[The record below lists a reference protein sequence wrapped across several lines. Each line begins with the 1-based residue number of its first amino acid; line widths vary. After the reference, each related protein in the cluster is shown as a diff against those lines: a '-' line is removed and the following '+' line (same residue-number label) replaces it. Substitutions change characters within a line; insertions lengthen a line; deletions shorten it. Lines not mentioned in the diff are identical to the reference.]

1 MAHITFSE
9 IMNFYPR
16 HNQSVYDDL
25 KKAYQGG
32 NVLPFVGAGLSVFC
46 GYQSWPNVLRELAKF
61 LYDGDRRIEIEKK
74 IAAGELLEAAQEIQD
89 AYPRIL
95 TELQK
100 IISYE
105 KIEKCGEET
114 WYASA
119 AYSLPYLFPNSL
131 VLTTNFDRVLEE
143 VYGKCRHGFGN
154 VITPYEPALLTQARQ
169 NNSHCLFK
177 LHGDI
182 GPEVCDIAKLVFTRK
197 QYDVAYAKDGALMKE
212 LPLWFQNKKLLFLG
226 CSLAMDKTMEVLQQV
241 TADNPGLA
249 HFAILPCRS
258 GDVERRCTE
267 MGKLGISAIFYPE
280 SCHEAV
286 RVILERL
293 LEETNHAEYAELER
307 RTRSCDQSVKTER
320 RFMYDADFI
329 SFVGRGE
336 EQELLTDFLQAPE
349 KAAWW
354 AVTGPGGMGK
364 SRLLYEF
371 TRKQKAEGWTTLWLK
386 DREYTDLAHR
396 GLPVEPCIIVADDV
410 QAHIQEMGSWLPAVL
425 KTPRSEKLRVILMER
440 EGEGL
445 GSAEWVERLRADDP
459 YDDTVPDQCYD
470 AEFLTLEPMSD
481 EELGEIMMDFAKTSG
496 KPLSGKEHAERLLQT
511 LKNIDGEL
519 RRPIYAMAITDAWC
533 ANEDPTRWNKEQVL
547 EQLVK
552 RELKLSYEQLQKLS
566 GGKGKEKLRAELE
579 NLLAE
584 ACVHTVM
591 PVDDVEKE
599 RYPKFYELAGTLD
612 MTLSELLRQIGVVR
626 EIEVTAVKRV
636 KGKTEK
642 CEKIIEAVLLDCPD
656 LIREYLVLRQVF
668 DQGNHELLLPE
679 GWEDSFDHMFFL
691 SRVLIDY
698 PEKLTENA
706 WFWEVFFKGKPKGR
720 IFKRLYSGLLF
731 GVTVKVQEMTERACM
746 QLEELC
752 TSENDDV
759 EILVEYAKG
768 LVNLS
773 TRQSLEERV
782 LTIGRLR
789 LLHEKMADNK
799 EIAEEYGKGLFN
811 LLLKQS
817 GEIQAESVEKLRML
831 HEKFAENEIIAEIY
845 GKGLSEQSR
854 VARIQNIEKLCMLRE
869 EFASSEKIAE
879 AYGRGI
885 FFASLEQQGGAIT
898 KSVEEL
904 RLLHEEFTAN
914 ERIAEAY
921 GKSLFNLSIDQTIET
936 QSNSVERLRLLYKKF
951 VDKGKIAEI
960 YGKCLVNLSA
970 VQTGEALKQSI
981 KELRQMYEK
990 FEDNERFADL
1000 YASSLVN
1007 FALKL
1012 GTQEE
1017 IEKTIEWAA
1026 EVVERYPQNT
1036 EIQLS
1041 YAQTQFNLTLK
1052 QEGEALRQTVARL
1065 REYLVA
1071 HPEANK
1077 GFQEALDTYLGKHP
1091 EHTERYSELQV

>member
-1 MAHITFSE
+1 MARITFSE

-182 GPEVCDIAKLVFTRK
+182 GPEVCDIAKLVFTRE
-197 QYDVAYAKDGALMKE
+197 QYDVAYAEGGALMKE

-591 PVDDVEKE
+591 PVEGIEKE
-599 RYPKFYELAGTLD
+599 RYPKLHELAETLD
-612 MTLSELLRQIGVVR
+612 MTLSELLRQIGVAH
-626 EIEVTAVKRV
+626 EIEVNAVRRV
-636 KGKTEK
+636 KGKTIERT
-642 CEKIIEAVLLDCPD
+642 EDIEAVLLDCPD

-668 DQGNHELLLPE
+668 DRGSRELLLPE
-679 GWEDSFDHMFFL
+679 DWEDRFDHMFFL
-691 SRVLIDY
+691 GRVLIDY
-698 PEKLTENA
+698 PEKLTENG
-706 WFWEVFFKGKPKGR
+706 WFWETFFEGKPKTR
-720 IFKRLYSGLLF
+720 LFRRLYSDLLF
-731 GVTVKVQEMTERACM
+731 GITVKVPEMTERACAR
-746 QLEELC
+746 LEELYN
-752 TSENDDV
+752 SENDDV
-759 EILVEYAKG
+759 EIAIEYAKG

-773 TRQSLEERV
+773 AKQNIEECARTV
-782 LTIGRLR
+782 EKLR
-789 LLHEKMADNK
+789 LIHERFKANK

-811 LLLKQS
+811 ILVEQS
-817 GEIQAESVEKLRML
+817 GEARAECLEKLCILYKKFVDSEEIAEIYGEGLIRLSIEQTEEISAECTEKLCILHERFVDNEKIAEMYGDCLFSLYARDLEKSKELGKVSTERIKKLRLLQEKFTDNEEIAEVYGLSLLYLPGEETGKAFFENMEKLRML
-831 HEKFAENEIIAEIY
+831 HEQFADNET
-845 GKGLSEQSR
+845 L
-854 VARIQNIEKLCMLRE
+854 
-869 EFASSEKIAE
+869 AE
-879 AYGRGI
+879 AYARGLVNL
-885 FFASLEQQGGAIT
+885 ALEQSSEREIL
-898 KSVEEL
+898 KSVE
-904 RLLHEEFTAN
+904 
-914 ERIAEAY
+914 
-921 GKSLFNLSIDQTIET
+921 
-936 QSNSVERLRLLYKKF
+936 QS
-951 VDKGKIAEI
+951 KG
-960 YGKCLVNLSA
+960 V
-970 VQTGEALKQSI
+970 
-981 KELRQMYEK
+981 
-990 FEDNERFADL
+990 FA
-1000 YASSLVN
+1000 
-1007 FALKL
+1007 
-1012 GTQEE
+1012 
-1017 IEKTIEWAA
+1017 
-1026 EVVERYPQNT
+1026 RYPQNT
-1036 EIQLS
+1036 EIQRS
-1041 YAQTQFNLTLK
+1041 YAKAQFNLTLK

-1077 GFQEALDTYLGKHP
+1077 GFQEALDTYLGEHP
-1091 EHTERYSELQV
+1091 EHTERYSELRV